1 MVALVVVILISASAV
16 TVDTILRLF
25 CLIVGGVI
33 FFIVM
38 VGGLVTRA
46 RMSKDPWAF
55 AKMSFPGTFLLV
67 LLWGATT
74 GFFFISPTDG
84 LVEIIVESLGI
95 SLMISAVEVI
105 GAKAYFRWRKEK

>member
-1 MVALVVVILISASAV
+1 MVREGKGLRV

-25 CLIVGGVI
+25 CLIVGGII
-33 FFIVM
+33 FVLVM
-38 VGGLVTRA
+38 VGGLITRA
-46 RMSKDPWAF
+46 RMSNDPWAF
-55 AKMSFPGTFLLV
+55 AKMSLPGTFLLV

-84 LVEIIVESLGI
+84 WVEIIVESLGI

-105 GAKAYFRWRKEK
+105 AAGSYFRWRSARKF